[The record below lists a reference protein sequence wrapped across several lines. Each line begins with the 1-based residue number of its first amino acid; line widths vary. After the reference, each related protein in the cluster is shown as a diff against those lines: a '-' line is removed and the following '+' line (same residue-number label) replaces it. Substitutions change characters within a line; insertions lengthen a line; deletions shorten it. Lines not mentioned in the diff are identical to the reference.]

1 MAAKPKRYA
10 LGFLFV
16 TVATFAVVHYFRDR
30 IINAITPYTGG
41 RPVCADD
48 TAEPAKYQPF
58 GITEN
63 CLQINSTASTIVN
76 TTEVA
81 LLVASGG
88 LILYLIGKW
97 LVRAIARNRARR

>member
-1 MAAKPKRYA
+1 MAAKPKRYP

-16 TVATFAVVHYFRDR
+16 TVTTFAVIHYFRDH
-30 IINAITPYTGG
+30 IITAITPYTGG

-48 TAEPAKYQPF
+48 TAEVGTYRPF
-58 GITEN
+58 GVAEN
-63 CLQINSTASTIVN
+63 CLQINPTASAIVN

-97 LVRAIARNRARR
+97 LVRAIAGRHTRR